1 MRQAEP
7 PPGDR
12 MLKLID
18 QLRRSRSG
26 ATSVEYAALATCVAL
41 AIVVAVSFAG
51 AQLNTTYVAISASF
65 E

>member
-1 MRQAEP
+1 
-7 PPGDR
+7 

-41 AIVVAVSFAG
+41 AIVVAVSFVG
-51 AQLNTTYVAISASF
+51 AQLDTTYVAISASF
-65 E
+65 Q